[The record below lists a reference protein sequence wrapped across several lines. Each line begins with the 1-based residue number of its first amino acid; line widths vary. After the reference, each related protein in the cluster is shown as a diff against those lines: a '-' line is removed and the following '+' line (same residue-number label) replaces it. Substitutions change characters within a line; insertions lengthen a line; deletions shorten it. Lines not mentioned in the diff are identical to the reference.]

1 MPGAEQNSLHQIIN
15 NVLPINAAP
24 GKDAITQ
31 TRPYPQI
38 WTENVKDDEFNEDTT
53 DPSIPESEEQHHD
66 LEYHGPQNAEMV
78 SGIAKWLHDIQVHGF
93 PPQVLLNHLRPEV
106 DLEEEGHNWDKDK
119 VRVFLPYYDLEP
131 DDIKEVEGRVN
142 PKNNEPMGR
151 CTLKLHNG
159 DEITGSFRPERT
171 LSGNATA
178 QGPNMEAHGLSVVS
192 GFHQDG
198 ILHGKG
204 RALLRARSLWPS
216 IDRQISLEGIFNDSY
231 LEGPVRGAYKVMMIG
246 RREKEGRRR

>member
-1 MPGAEQNSLHQIIN
+1 MPGAEQNSLHQFIN
-15 NVLPINAAP
+15 NVLPINTAP

-38 WTENVKDDEFNEDTT
+38 WTENVKDDEFNEETT
-53 DPSIPESEEQHHD
+53 DSSIPESEEQHHD
-66 LEYHGPQNAEMV
+66 QEYHGPQDAEMV
-78 SGIAKWLHDIQVHGF
+78 SGIAKWLHDMQVHGF
-93 PPQVLLNHLRPEV
+93 PPQVLLKYLRPEV

-131 DDIKEVEGRVN
+131 EDIKEVEGRVN
-142 PKNNEPMGR
+142 PKNGEPMGR

-231 LEGPVRGAYKVMMIG
+231 LEGPVRGAYKVKMIG
-246 RREKEGRRR
+246 RREKEGKRR

>member
-1 MPGAEQNSLHQIIN
+1 
-15 NVLPINAAP
+15 
-24 GKDAITQ
+24 
-31 TRPYPQI
+31 
-38 WTENVKDDEFNEDTT
+38 
-53 DPSIPESEEQHHD
+53 
-66 LEYHGPQNAEMV
+66 
-78 SGIAKWLHDIQVHGF
+78 
-93 PPQVLLNHLRPEV
+93 
-106 DLEEEGHNWDKDK
+106 
-119 VRVFLPYYDLEP
+119 
-131 DDIKEVEGRVN
+131 
-142 PKNNEPMGR
+142 MGR
-151 CTLKLHNG
+151 CTLKLQNG

-231 LEGPVRGAYKVMMIG
+231 LEGPVRGAYKVKMIG
-246 RREKEGRRR
+246 RREKRR